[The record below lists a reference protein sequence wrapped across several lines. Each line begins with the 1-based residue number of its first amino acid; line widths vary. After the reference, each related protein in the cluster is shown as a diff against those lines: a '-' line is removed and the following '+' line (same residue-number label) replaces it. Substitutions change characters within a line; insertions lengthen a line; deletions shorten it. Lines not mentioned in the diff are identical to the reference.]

1 MTSHCGHSFCAPCY
15 HELVRHSNTC
25 ALCREPFAST
35 PPNVNVALRGVCAAA
50 FPEEFL
56 ARSEEGRREEDEL
69 ARARSAE
76 LARANDASRDRGGG
90 INARANDDENDEG
103 GINLMGLQGVFC
115 LSLSSLLCS
124 HDEPRRRHQNNN
136 NNVNNANVNNNNNNN
151 VNNGGHNN
159 NHADEGEGLVE
170 DQS

>member
-35 PPNVNVALRGVCAAA
+35 PPGVNVALRGVCAAA

-76 LARANDASRDRGGG
+76 LARASEPARGGG
-90 INARANDDENDEG
+90 GNGANARRNDDNDDDGG
-103 GINLMGLQGVFC
+103 GINLMSLQGVFC
-115 LSLSSLLCS
+115 MSLSSLLCS
-124 HDEPRRRHQNNN
+124 NQEAAAERQNNINNNNINNN
-136 NNVNNANVNNNNNNN
+136 NNSS
-151 VNNGGHNN
+151 
-159 NHADEGEGLVE
+159 ADEAVVE
-170 DQS
+170 DHN

>member
-35 PPNVNVALRGVCAAA
+35 PPSVNVALRGVCAAA

-76 LARANDASRDRGGG
+76 LARASEPARGGG
-90 INARANDDENDEG
+90 GGNGANARRNDDNDDDG
-103 GINLMGLQGVFC
+103 GINLMSLQGVFC
-115 LSLSSLLCS
+115 MSLSSLLCS
-124 HDEPRRRHQNNN
+124 HDERRQAAVERLNNN
-136 NNVNNANVNNNNNNN
+136 NDINNNNNNN
-151 VNNGGHNN
+151 NSS
-159 NHADEGEGLVE
+159 ADEAVVE
-170 DQS
+170 DHN

>member
-35 PPNVNVALRGVCAAA
+35 PPSVNVALRGVCAAA

-76 LARANDASRDRGGG
+76 LARATDSARNGGSGGG
-90 INARANDDENDEG
+90 GNNARANDDENDDG

-124 HDEPRRRHQNNN
+124 HEEPRRRHLNDNGNNN
-136 NNVNNANVNNNNNNN
+136 RNRNNN
-151 VNNGGHNN
+151 
-159 NHADEGEGLVE
+159 ADEGEGVIE